1 MKIVYK
7 EYVFT
12 EINELLDLYRNVGWS
27 NYYENPSMLENSIKN
42 SLYLE
47 AAYFNDELIGLIR
60 VVGDGNSIVYI
71 QDILVKQQYQRK
83 GIGKRL
89 IVDVITKYKNVY
101 QKVLLTDNTEKT
113 KLFYESIGFQEVSSI
128 DCISFIKY

>member
-1 MKIVYK
+1 
-7 EYVFT
+7 
-12 EINELLDLYRNVGWS
+12 
-27 NYYENPSMLENSIKN
+27 MLENAIKN

-60 VVGDGNSIVYI
+60 VVGDGYSIVYI
-71 QDILVKQQYQRK
+71 QDILVKQHYQRK

>member
-7 EYVFT
+7 EYVFK

-27 NYYENPSMLENSIKN
+27 NYYENPSMLENAIKN

-60 VVGDGNSIVYI
+60 VVGDGNSIIYI

>member
-7 EYVFT
+7 EYVFK

-27 NYYENPSMLENSIKN
+27 NYYENPIMLENAIKN

-60 VVGDGNSIVYI
+60 VVGDGNSIIYI

-128 DCISFIKY
+128 ECISFIKY

>member
-7 EYVFT
+7 EYVFK

-27 NYYENPSMLENSIKN
+27 NYYENPIMLENAIKN

-60 VVGDGNSIVYI
+60 VVGDANSIIYI